1 MEATSNSSLTGRR
14 EDRHYRRAIAVLGFA
29 GTQMKESCRTL
40 TSFADY

>member
-14 EDRHYRRAIAVLGFA
+14 EDHHLRRFVAALGFA
-29 GTQMKESCRTL
+29 VTAMKESCRTL